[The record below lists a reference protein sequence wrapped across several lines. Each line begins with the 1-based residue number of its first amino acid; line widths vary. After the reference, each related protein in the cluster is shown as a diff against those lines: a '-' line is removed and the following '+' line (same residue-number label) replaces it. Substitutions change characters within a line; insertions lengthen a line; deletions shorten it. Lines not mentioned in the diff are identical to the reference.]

1 MKERMS
7 VHEKRIEIRWSDLD
21 VYGHVNNAI
30 YLTYL
35 EEARDEWLGGRLGD
49 RDQVWNWV
57 LVHVEIDYRRELALA
72 DDMAVATCRLD
83 RIGNSS
89 ITTQE
94 EVRTVDGEL
103 AAEASAVLVA
113 RDRKSGRS
121 RSLTASERAA
131 FEGISAD
138 GGQRS

>member
-1 MKERMS
+1 MTERAP

-35 EEARDEWLGGRLGD
+35 EEARDEWLGGSLGD

-72 DDMAVATCRLD
+72 DDIAVAACRLD
-83 RIGNSS
+83 RIGTSS
-89 ITTQE
+89 ITTKE
-94 EVRTVDGEL
+94 EVRTLDGEL
-103 AAEASAVLVA
+103 AAEAKAVLVA
-113 RDRKSGRS
+113 RDRESGCS
-121 RSLTASERAA
+121 RSLTAAERAA
-131 FEGISAD
+131 FEAAVDS
-138 GGQRS
+138 GQGA